1 MALHLLAINW
11 ALATPSPPVC
21 PDGATAAP
29 TATWGGACFSLP
41 KQRATSLRQ
50 CVERCGEQGM
60 TPACIGSAEED
71 AFAAELVPDDDWA
84 YIGHYQSDTSGGPA
98 EGWGRCVA
106 GEASGFANWDQ
117 TVARNPDDYLG
128 AFPEGCAVMF
138 GHGRWRDV
146 SCVVPAP
153 QGITTRC
160 LCEGPSSPSASF
172 EQDLQVLE
180 AAVEAGLSEVRAR
193 VAVVYPVCFLITF
206 LPALLLVGRRRL
218 RRSAREEGEGGA
230 AGPETSQARTA
241 LRAARRSAAQR
252 RLRVSGLMAQSGWAL
267 FVFGMAPTIMTITG
281 NSMVAVVGPLTLWL
295 IMVFPSVFLL
305 FLALLPTDARAIRT
319 LCAVFFA
326 GAAGLGVL
334 LVGIALI
341 IPALGIPLV
350 VLCLAAA
357 ASLGPTLLR
366 RGPRAM
372 PPRLAL
378 RRLWLVGRFVAL
390 ALGVIFIGWTSALIA
405 ARPSSGLRDPLA
417 FGALPAGATC
427 ILCALLATPANRG
440 RLHRRLGR
448 LGGHGSEEAEAAAIS
463 ALVAGADP
471 DTALADA
478 AALFRCLRASRLA
491 AEDLAGSGLKGPSAT
506 PSAVVATTAEAL
518 AAKTEPAKIGEVTCF
533 LSHSWRDEEEAP
545 GEKYQAFARWARE
558 QEEATGKEVTLW
570 LDKACIDQNNIDQSL
585 ACLPVFLSGCQI
597 LLIVAGP
604 TYCSRLWCVM
614 EIFTFLRMGGE
625 TERIELK
632 LIANPGQDQAA
643 AKRELATQ
651 LGTFNASKAQCF
663 KQEDRQRLLA
673 VIEAGFG
680 DFDEFNKGVREVF
693 KLRRI
698 TFAMNTNLSV
708 STDTI

>member
-267 FVFGMAPTIMTITG
+267 NVFGMAPIIKYVTG
-281 NSMVAVVGPLTLWL
+281 DPINAVTGPHSFWVV
-295 IMVFPSVFLL
+295 MVFPGLQL
-305 FLALLPTDARAIRT
+305 FYLALLPTDARAIRT
-319 LCAVFFA
+319 SCALGFASFA
-326 GAAGLGVL
+326 GLSVPC
-334 LVGIALI
+334 ALATGG
-341 IPALGIPLV
+341 PLTPTRGIPLV
-350 VLCLAAA
+350 VLLLASAA
-357 ASLGPTLLR
+357 GLGPTLLC
-366 RGPRAM
+366 RGRCAMQPRQ
-372 PPRLAL
+372 AL
-378 RRLWLVGRFVAL
+378 QRFWLVARLFSL
-390 ALGVIFIGWTSALIA
+390 AFGVLFIGWTSADIASYPDDIADKDYGLIA
-405 ARPSSGLRDPLA
+405 
-417 FGALPAGATC
+417 AGATC
-427 ILCALLATPANRG
+427 ILCALLSTPANRG
-440 RLHRRLGR
+440 RLHRRLPAGR
-448 LGGHGSEEAEAAAIS
+448 PRHRGGGGGGDLGARGRRRSRHRPRQRRGALPLPACEPPRRRGPGGLGAQGAVGHAQRRGRDHRRGPRRQD
-463 ALVAGADP
+463 GA
-471 DTALADA
+471 
-478 AALFRCLRASRLA
+478 R
-491 AEDLAGSGLKGPSAT
+491 EDRRGDVLPEPQLAG
-506 PSAVVATTAEAL
+506 
-518 AAKTEPAKIGEVTCF
+518 
-533 LSHSWRDEEEAP
+533 
-545 GEKYQAFARWARE
+545 
-558 QEEATGKEVTLW
+558 
-570 LDKACIDQNNIDQSL
+570 
-585 ACLPVFLSGCQI
+585 
-597 LLIVAGP
+597 
-604 TYCSRLWCVM
+604 
-614 EIFTFLRMGGE
+614 
-625 TERIELK
+625 
-632 LIANPGQDQAA
+632 
-643 AKRELATQ
+643 
-651 LGTFNASKAQCF
+651 
-663 KQEDRQRLLA
+663 
-673 VIEAGFG
+673 
-680 DFDEFNKGVREVF
+680 
-693 KLRRI
+693 
-698 TFAMNTNLSV
+698 
-708 STDTI
+708 